1 MPVSMN
7 SLDNS
12 VSVRSCIAISA
23 RPLGVTSPNF

>member
-12 VSVRSCIAISA
+12 VSVRFCIGISGA
-23 RPLGVTSPNF
+23 PSHCHVA